1 MTLLPIVRRF
11 RPLLFLVAVLAAGS
25 CARGSGTIVLG
36 LAGPMTDPLGVA
48 QLKAARLAVDQINQ
62 HGGVHGRLIRLRVM
76 DDSGSANG
84 AVLAAQALYNDP
96 SVVAVVGH
104 ITSGTSIAAAR
115 VYGSGAHP
123 VPMVSPTASS
133 PELSGINRFTFR
145 VCPSDLQHGPALA
158 RYASQR
164 LAARRAAILYMNDDY
179 GRGVRTAFADEFT
192 HLGGTVVEQDPFLSS
207 TRSLEPYV
215 ARMRGAGVDVVMVA
229 ADVPGTEV
237 VLRELRRQGARWP
250 VIGSDALVGIEGE
263 GPLAEGVHISSAY
276 LSDREGE
283 KNATFVLDY
292 FRATQGERPTD
303 VAGLTYDVISLLA
316 EAINAVG
323 ADRQSIRD
331 YLASVGPRR
340 PAFEGVSGRI
350 AFDLRGDVP
359 GKSLTIAIVRNGKL
373 VAETSE

>member
-11 RPLLFLVAVLAAGS
+11 RPLLFLVAVWATGS
-25 CARGSGTIVLG
+25 CARDSGTIVLG

-62 HGGVHGRLIRLRVM
+62 RGGVHGRRIQLRVV

-84 AVLAAQALYNDP
+84 AVQVAQTLYNDP

-115 VYGSGAHP
+115 VYGGGAHP

-133 PELSGINRFTFR
+133 PELSGINPFTFR

-158 RYASQR
+158 RYAIQR

-179 GRGVRTAFADEFT
+179 GRGVRTAFASEFT
-192 HLGGTVVEQDPFLSS
+192 HLGGTVVELDPFLSS
-207 TRSLEPYV
+207 TRSIEPYV
-215 ARMRGAGVDVVMVA
+215 ARMRSAGVDVVMVA

-237 VLRELRRQGARWP
+237 VLRELRRQGVRWP
-250 VIGSDALVGIEGE
+250 VIGSDALVGIEGD

-283 KNATFVLDY
+283 KNARFVLDY

-303 VAGLTYDVISLLA
+303 VAGLTYDVIELLA

-331 YLASVGPRR
+331 YLASIGPPR

-350 AFDLRGDVP
+350 AFDNRGDVP
-359 GKSLTIAIVRNGKL
+359 GKPLTIAIVRNGKL
-373 VAETSE
+373 VAEASE

>member
-11 RPLLFLVAVLAAGS
+11 RPLLFLVAVSATGS
-25 CARGSGTIVLG
+25 CARDSGAIVLG

-62 HGGVHGRLIRLRVM
+62 HGGVHGRLIRLRVV

-84 AVLAAQALYNDP
+84 AVLGAEALYNDP
-96 SVVAVVGH
+96 AVVAVVGH
-104 ITSGTSIAAAR
+104 ITSGTSLAAAR
-115 VYGSGAHP
+115 VYGAGAHP

-133 PELSGINRFTFR
+133 PELSGINPFTFR
-145 VCPSDLQHGPALA
+145 VCPNDLQHGPALA

-179 GRGVRTAFADEFT
+179 GRGVRTAFANEFT

-215 ARMRGAGVDVVMVA
+215 ARMRSAGVDVVMVA
-229 ADVPGTEV
+229 ADVPGAEV
-237 VLRELRRQGARWP
+237 VLRELRRQGAQWP
-250 VIGSDALVGIEGE
+250 VIGSDALVGIEGD

-303 VAGLTYDVISLLA
+303 VAGLTYDVIRLLA

-331 YLASVGPRR
+331 YLASVGPRH
-340 PAFEGVSGRI
+340 PVQS
-350 AFDLRGDVP
+350 P
-359 GKSLTIAIVRNGKL
+359 
-373 VAETSE
+373 